1 MIGAGE
7 QAPPLVAHDE
17 AGNRRTFAFPAL
29 VVFLKTTCPT
39 CQFALPYLKR
49 LPESSPGLLAV
60 SQDPPSTTQR
70 FAARFGAELPYCFDP
85 AEAGYSLSNA
95 FGITHV
101 PTLFLIDS
109 RGKVETVIEGFDKLA
124 LEDLG
129 IEFLPEEKL
138 PLYKPG

>member
-1 MIGAGE
+1 MIEAGE

-17 AGNRRTFAFPAL
+17 AGSNSTFPFPAL

-49 LPESSPGLLAV
+49 LPEASPGLLAV

-85 AEAGYSLSNA
+85 AEAGYPLSNA

-101 PTLFLIDS
+101 PTLFVIAS
-109 RGKVETVIEGFDKLA
+109 NGKVERVIEGFDKLA

-129 IEFLPEEKL
+129 IAFSEDEKL